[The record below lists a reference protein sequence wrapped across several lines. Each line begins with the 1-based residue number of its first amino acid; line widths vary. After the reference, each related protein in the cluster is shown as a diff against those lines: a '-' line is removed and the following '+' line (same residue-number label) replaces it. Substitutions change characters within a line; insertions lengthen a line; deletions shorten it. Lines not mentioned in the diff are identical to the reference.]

1 MKRNEI
7 EDKAREAYKSARL
20 SSLGIEIGVAVAFGL
35 FIGYQVDQYF
45 DTEPGGILGGMLV
58 GMLAAARS
66 VHKTLKLYA
75 MAEEAES
82 KKQAELTSSP
92 DAGKIDENQ

>member
-1 MKRNEI
+1 MKRDEI

-35 FIGYQVDQYF
+35 FVGYQIDQYF
-45 DTEPGGILGGMLV
+45 LTEPAGILGGMFV

-66 VHKTLKLYA
+66 VHKTLKLYQVA
-75 MAEEAES
+75 AEADSRKDPNPVTETRTDHAEE
-82 KKQAELTSSP
+82 
-92 DAGKIDENQ
+92 NH

>member
-1 MKRNEI
+1 VKRDEI

-45 DTEPGGILGGMLV
+45 NTEPGGILGGMLV

-75 MAEEAES
+75 LAEEAES
-82 KKQAELTSSP
+82 QKQGNSASEHDPSKTE
-92 DAGKIDENQ
+92 ENQ